1 LFYND
6 YLRNPNHPSFANIPS
21 EIQGL
26 AKEKTYTDKTVE
38 KAFIAHAADHYK
50 NAVMP
55 GTDCVLRCG
64 NMYTASLYGFL
75 ASLISSHPEG
85 LQVSLHSVQVSLST
99 VKADAVG
106 RKEDRN
112 VRFRIWMCCFILR
125 STSQWINQ
133 GDVGQDAAKAA
144 IGKSRCQAM

>member
-1 LFYND
+1 MNRADKQD

-21 EIQGL
+21 EIQSL

-38 KAFIAHAADHYK
+38 KAFIAHAAEHYK
-50 NAVMP
+50 NAVLP

-85 LQVSLHSVQVSLST
+85 LQVNLNEQD
-99 VKADAVG
+99 K
-106 RKEDRN
+106 KRN
-112 VRFRIWMCCFILR
+112 
-125 STSQWINQ
+125 
-133 GDVGQDAAKAA
+133 
-144 IGKSRCQAM
+144 

>member
-1 LFYND
+1 MSSPYGKLVQKGHARLFYND

-38 KAFIAHAADHYK
+38 KAFIAHAAEHYK
-50 NAVMP
+50 NAVLP

-85 LQVSLHSVQVSLST
+85 LQVSLILFLDEQD
-99 VKADAVG
+99 K
-106 RKEDRN
+106 KRN
-112 VRFRIWMCCFILR
+112 
-125 STSQWINQ
+125 
-133 GDVGQDAAKAA
+133 
-144 IGKSRCQAM
+144 